1 MLPEVILGV
10 DKPFVL
16 CYNNYTKTR
25 KERDFDMERST
36 ATVFNGIGYQD
47 YKEQRKKQFI
57 AEGLP
62 PGKIENT
69 NEEYAEWVIYFGRAC
84 IFDFETGKFARAPL
98 KIGRGKFVTAIQRGR
113 NQPGVD
119 FRIYAAI
126 IVTDNRDTKEIE
138 NRIKE
143 VYKDRNIP
151 GSQGQ
156 RELYDFKDGEIKD
169 LVNTIR
175 TNYTS
180 VIKKVA
186 FYE

>member
-47 YKEQRKKQFI
+47 YRKQRK
-57 AEGLP
+57 ASLG
-62 PGKIENT
+62 GKIEASENP
-69 NEEYAEWVIYFGRAC
+69 EWVIYFGRAC
-84 IFDFETGKFARAPL
+84 VFDFETGKFARALL